1 MAVAAL
7 LHGSRKWVGLD
18 LTRWFMNEE
27 TEVITSVVL
36 FVLQYEYQE
45 AALTGSMCQAEGR

>member
-1 MAVAAL
+1 MAVAT
-7 LHGSRKWVGLD
+7 LHGSRKWVGLAP
-18 LTRWFMNEE
+18 TWWFMNEE
-27 TEVITSVVL
+27 TEVISSAVL